1 MGYQGDSITWRNG
14 RMGVR
19 LDKSLISLDWR
30 LMFQDAMIVHLEW
43 MKSGHMPPLLRK
55 AYLKNELDKLD
66 IRRGVGINPFLDS
79 KYSSIWKEYE
89 QVLAKEEVHWR
100 NRYDMIKDGDGN
112 WVVDPEK
119 LEEMA
124 TKLYEDLYIED
135 FVYLPFVIS
144 HAFPK

>member
-1 MGYQGDSITWRNG
+1 MASFGDPNTKYFH
-14 RMGVR
+14 GVT
-19 LDKSLISLDWR
+19 I
-30 LMFQDAMIVHLEW
+30 IH
-43 MKSGHMPPLLRK
+43 
-55 AYLKNELDKLD
+55 
-66 IRRGVGINPFLDS
+66 RR
-79 KYSSIWKEYE
+79 
-89 QVLAKEEVHWR
+89 R